1 MSALDAF
8 DALADPTRRRIVEL
22 LARHGDLTAG
32 DLANQFD
39 SARPTISRHLRV
51 LREAGVLRTRAVAQE
66 RYYML
71 EPAALQPIEIWI
83 ARQRRLWAQRLAA
96 LEQHLEGKPCPEKPH
111 E

>member
-1 MSALDAF
+1 VDAF

-22 LARHGDLTAG
+22 LARRGDLTAG
-32 DLANQFD
+32 ELASQFD

-51 LREAGVLRTRAVAQE
+51 LREAGVVRTRAVAQE

-71 EPAALQPIEIWI
+71 ESATLEHVQDWL
-83 ARQRRLWAQRLAA
+83 ARQRALWFKRLRA
-96 LEQHLEGKPCPEKPH
+96 LETRLEEH

>member
-1 MSALDAF
+1 MDAF

-22 LARHGDLTAG
+22 LARRGDLTAG
-32 DLANQFD
+32 ELASQFN

-51 LREAGVLRTRAVAQE
+51 LREAGVVRTRAVAQE

-71 EPAALQPIEIWI
+71 ESAALSQAETWLS
-83 ARQRRLWAQRLAA
+83 RQRELWVKRLRA
-96 LEQHLEGKPCPEKPH
+96 LENHLEEN